1 MAERRPRA
9 WLVRHGETQW
19 SKLGRH
25 TGRTDI
31 PLTDRGRREAGLLA
45 ARLGARRFVR
55 VFTSPLCRA
64 AGTCRLAGYGDV
76 AEPRDDL
83 MEWDYGDYEGMTTPQ
98 IRAER
103 PRWLLWT
110 DGAPGGESAAD
121 VGARTDRVIAELR
134 GIDGD
139 VAVFA
144 HGHVLR
150 VLAARWVGLRPS
162 EGRLL
167 ALGTTAISV
176 LGYER
181 ELPVIINWNED
192 CHLPREAVVAQRAIR
207 HGSGR

>member
-1 MAERRPRA
+1 VSERGARA
-9 WLVRHGETQW
+9 WLARHGETAW
-19 SKLGRH
+19 SAFGRH

-31 PLTDRGRREAGLLA
+31 PLSDRGRREAGLLG
-45 ARLGARRFVR
+45 ARLGAQRFVR
-55 VFTSPLCRA
+55 VFTSPLRRA
-64 AGTCRLAGYGDV
+64 ADTCRLAGFGDV

-83 MEWDYGDYEGMTTPQ
+83 VEWDYGAYEGRTTPE

-103 PRWLLWT
+103 PGWLLWT
-110 DGAPGGESAAD
+110 DGASGGESAAE
-121 VGARTDRVIAELR
+121 VGVRADRMLAELR

-150 VLAARWVGLRPS
+150 VLAARWLGLPPS

-167 ALGTTAISV
+167 ALGTTAIGV

-181 ELPVIINWNED
+181 GLPVILNWNED
-192 CHLPREAVVAQRAIR
+192 CHLPREAPVAQSAVR
-207 HGSGR
+207 HGRGR

>member
-1 MAERRPRA
+1 MSERRAQA
-9 WLVRHGETQW
+9 WLVRHGETEW
-19 SKLGRH
+19 SGLGCH

-31 PLTDRGRREAGLLA
+31 PLTDRGRREAELLA
-45 ARLGARRFVR
+45 ARLGVRRFVR
-55 VFTSPLCRA
+55 VFTSPLRRA
-64 AGTCRLAGYGDV
+64 ADTCRLAGFGDV
-76 AEPRDDL
+76 AEPREDL
-83 MEWDYGDYEGMTTPQ
+83 MEWNYGTYEGRTTPE

-103 PRWLLWT
+103 PGWLLWT
-110 DGAPGGESAAD
+110 DGAPGGESAAE
-121 VGARTDRVIAELR
+121 VGARADRLIAELR

-150 VLAARWVGLRPS
+150 VLAARWVGLLPS
-162 EGRLL
+162 GGRLL

-192 CHLPREAVVAQRAIR
+192 CHLTGEAVAAQRAIR
-207 HGSGR
+207 HGRGR